1 MWVKQRVSALR
12 DVQRDDLAAREVGC
26 GQISLQCASYEIK
39 IAPSAR
45 EPVSFTRSAVCPDI
59 RTGIHPPVS

>member
-12 DVQRDDLAAREVGC
+12 DGQPNDLAASEVGC

-39 IAPSAR
+39 IAPSGR
-45 EPVSFTRSAVCPDI
+45 EPGECRLRRLNSEE
-59 RTGIHPPVS
+59 